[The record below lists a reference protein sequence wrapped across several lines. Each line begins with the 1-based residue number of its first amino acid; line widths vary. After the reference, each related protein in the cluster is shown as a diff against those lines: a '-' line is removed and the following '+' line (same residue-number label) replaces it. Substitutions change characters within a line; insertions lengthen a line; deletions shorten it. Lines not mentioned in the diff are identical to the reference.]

1 MSATPSALR
10 HTAHVAI
17 VPLAR
22 RRPVGSEAVDPR
34 LEPFLQAMADMVWR
48 DIHRELEQE
57 NAQEKTNAENK

>member
-1 MSATPSALR
+1 MSTAPAALR
-10 HTAHVAI
+10 YRATAAI

-48 DIHRELEQE
+48 DIRRELEDGLD
-57 NAQEKTNAENK
+57 KKSTD

>member
-34 LEPFLQAMADMVWR
+34 LEPFLQAVADMVWR
-48 DIHRELEQE
+48 DIQLELEPQA
-57 NAQEKTNAENK
+57 NAPRRNPRP